1 MQSVGA
7 SQARPARSGYAPD
20 MKPAAFI
27 ALSCL
32 ISPAI
37 AVAPGAAPEGPPLP
51 GFQNRVAGEVLKYHS
66 PDPNVTSGLLVRS
79 IDAERVIEWETR
91 PVPADFGGDF
101 ASFVWLFGLDVNP
114 AAHRFTLAVNGEPW
128 FEFRN
133 PPTSDVRDWTIA
145 GPRGATLQFRATM
158 IDRFGDLMGYAIL
171 RVPRDALTPG
181 RPLRLRVTGES
192 AGNPAWYITFQVPVT
207 EQAELSV
214 RPAIVRGAD
223 GNYQP
228 LVLSVTHLGAPVE
241 ALVTTSFGGQER
253 RTLQLGGN
261 RFELRLPEVA
271 NPTDVSVRVRVGDR
285 DLHSITAKVQPV
297 RHWTINL
304 VQHTHTD
311 VGYTRPQT
319 EILPEHVRFIDTA
332 LDLCDQTD
340 AYPDEARFRWTCEAS
355 WPVREYLRCRT
366 PEQIERLRRR
376 VREGRIEITAMFL
389 NMSEVMD
396 ETSYP
401 AFLAPVRE
409 FRAAG
414 LPVTTAMQDDVNGVA
429 WCLADYF
436 GGAGIEFLVMGQHGH
451 RALIP
456 FDRPTVFWWESPA
469 GGRVLA
475 FRADH
480 YMTGNFWGVH
490 TGRVEPVE
498 DELLR
503 YLAKLEQADYPFD
516 CVAVQHSG
524 YPTDNSPPSTAS
536 SELVRAWNERF
547 AWPKLRCAI
556 AREFPESIRKERG
569 GALPVIRQAWT
580 DWWTDGFGSAARESA
595 AARVTQSQLTAVE
608 GVLALTA
615 AAGGEPPAASRA
627 AVAEVRDAL
636 IFWGEHTMGSAESI
650 REPFC
655 ENSQVQW
662 AEKSAYAWDAVKR
675 AATLGEAALGRLQA
689 LLGPA
694 DAPRLV
700 VFNTL
705 NFPRSGVLELY
716 VDHAL
721 LPLDRSFRLVDE
733 GGEPLPVQLL
743 RSREE
748 GSYWAIWAR
757 DIPAFG
763 WREFKVEPA
772 PPGEPPGL
780 PRAATMIEN
789 AHYRV
794 VLDEQKGGIREWT
807 DKSGG
812 AALTDPAAEW
822 LLGQIVYETLGNR
835 EQLEAFTL
843 EQFARRSLEGVV
855 AEGVS
860 EGPVW
865 SALRFRGELPGCAGP
880 GGVRCE
886 VRLFHVEPRIE
897 LHYTIQKRRIFE
909 PEGIYVAFPFRPPDG
924 RIVYETLGGVVAP
937 AADIIPR
944 AASDWQAA
952 QAFAAVQWKASQVVV
967 SSPEIPLF
975 QFGDINTGKFQQQ
988 ARIERAHLYSWVMN
1002 NYWTTN
1008 FCASQEG
1015 EFRWSYALTT
1025 SADASAGFATR
1036 FGWGRRVPLVGRVMP
1051 GVGAARPLTRQSLLP
1066 FDAPNVI
1073 LVGVRPAARGAGVV
1087 LHLREVEGRAAHLD
1101 VSRWRFAGRPLK
1113 VQEVNVLED
1122 GLGAVEAA
1130 VDLAPRQVK
1139 FLLLEAQ

>member
-1 MQSVGA
+1 MKSAYLVFGTLLR
-7 SQARPARSGYAPD
+7 ARLCR
-20 MKPAAFI
+20 
-27 ALSCL
+27 LSAT
-32 ISPAI
+32 AI
-37 AVAPGAAPEGPPLP
+37 AAMAGAAPDEQPLP
-51 GFQNRVAGEVLKYHS
+51 GYERRIAGEVLKYHS
-66 PDPNVTSGLLVRS
+66 PDPNVTAGLLVRS
-79 IDAERVIEWETR
+79 IDAERAIEWETAA
-91 PVPADFGGDF
+91 VPAGRGGEF
-101 ASFVWLFGLDVNP
+101 TSFVWLFGLDVNP

-133 PPTSDVRDWTIA
+133 PPTSDVRDWTIP

-158 IDRFGDLMGYAIL
+158 IDRFGDLMGYAIV
-171 RVPRDALTPG
+171 RAPRAALTPG
-181 RPLRLRVTGES
+181 QPLRLRVGGES
-192 AGNPAWYITFQVPVT
+192 AGNPAWYITFQAQVA
-207 EQAELSV
+207 ERAELSA
-214 RPAIVRGAD
+214 RPALVRDAGGD
-223 GNYQP
+223 YQP
-228 LVLSVTHLGAPVE
+228 LLLSVTHLGPPVE
-241 ALVTTSFGGQER
+241 AIVATSFGPQQR
-253 RTLQLGGN
+253 RTLELGGN
-261 RFELRLPEVA
+261 RFELRLPELSNA
-271 NPTDVSVRVRVGDR
+271 TELTVRVRIGDSDR
-285 DLHSITAKVQPV
+285 HVLTTSVAPV
-297 RHWTINL
+297 RRWTINL

-340 AYPDEARFRWTCEAS
+340 TYPDDARFRWTCEAS

-366 PEQIERLRRR
+366 PAQIERLRRR
-376 VREGRIEITAMFL
+376 VQEGRIEITGMFL

-409 FRAAG
+409 IRAAG
-414 LPVTTAMQDDVNGVA
+414 LPVVTAMQDDVNGVA

-436 GGAGIEFLVMGQHGH
+436 AGAGIEYLVMGQHGH

-456 FDRPTVFWWESPA
+456 FDTPTVFWWESPA
-469 GGRVLA
+469 GERVLA

-503 YLAKLEQADYPFD
+503 YLTKLEQAGYPFER
-516 CVAVQHSG
+516 VAVQHSG
-524 YPTDNSPPSTAS
+524 YPTDNSPPSKAS

-547 AWPKLRCAI
+547 VWPRLRCAV
-556 AREFPESIRKERG
+556 AREFPESIRREH
-569 GALPVIRQAWT
+569 GADLPVIRQAWT

-595 AARVTQSQLTAVE
+595 AARVTQSQLAAVE
-608 GVLALTA
+608 GLLALTA
-615 AAGGEPPAASRA
+615 AAGGEPAPATRA

-705 NFPRSGVLELY
+705 NFSRCGVLELY

-733 GGEPLPVQLL
+733 AGEPLQVQLL

-757 DIPAFG
+757 DIPACG
-763 WREFKVEPA
+763 WREFRVESAPPGAPPA
-772 PPGEPPGL
+772 PP
-780 PRAATMIEN
+780 RAASELEN

-794 VLDEQKGGIREWT
+794 VLDERKGGIREWI
-807 DKSGG
+807 DKSAGTT
-812 AALTDPAAEW
+812 LTDDGAEW
-822 LLGQIVYETLGNR
+822 LLGQAVYETLGNR

-843 EQFARRSLEGVV
+843 EKFARCSLEDVV
-855 AEGVS
+855 VEGVS
-860 EGPVW
+860 EGPIW
-865 SALRFRGELPGCAGP
+865 STLRFRGELPGCARP
-880 GGVRCE
+880 GGLRCE
-886 VRLFHVEPRIE
+886 VRLFHPEPRVE
-897 LHYTIQKRRIFE
+897 LHYAMQKRRVFD
-909 PEGIYVAFPFRPPDG
+909 PEAIYVAFPFAPPQG
-924 RIVYETLGGVVAP
+924 RVVYETLGGLVAP
-937 AADIIPR
+937 TTDIIPR
-944 AASDWQAA
+944 ASSDWQAA
-952 QAFAAVQWKASQVVV
+952 QAFAAVQWPASQVVV
-967 SSPEIPLF
+967 TSPEIPLF
-975 QFGDINTGKFQQQ
+975 QFGAINTGKFQQQ

-1015 EFRWSYALTT
+1015 EFRWSYALT
-1025 SADASAGFATR
+1025 SSSDVSPGFATR
-1036 FGWGRRVPLVGRVMP
+1036 CGWGRRVPLVGRVMP
-1051 GVGAARPLTRQSLLP
+1051 GVGPARPLLRRSLLK
-1066 FDAPNVI
+1066 FDASNLI
-1073 LVGVRPAARGAGVV
+1073 LVGARPAARGAGVV
-1087 LHLREVEGRAAHLD
+1087 LHLRETD
-1101 VSRWRFAGRPLK
+1101 GRPARLATLEWRIADRP
-1113 VQEVNVLED
+1113 VRVREVNALED
-1122 GLGAVEAA
+1122 EIAA
-1130 VDLAPRQVK
+1130 VTGQVDFAPRQVK
-1139 FLLLEAQ
+1139 FLLLEPQ